1 MGIVLSLTPGV
12 SWTVVG
18 RSVSAPLVFKSSA
31 PEKVQ
36 MPRSRN
42 VTGVAVV
49 GVLAWFGAAGFA
61 AEVGTPTAE
70 SPEPTASRVLP
81 TLTLAQPTP
90 ADPAEVLR
98 ATVVPRLLASLP
110 SPDGKLRAE
119 IVTYA
124 CTPVEGEQ
132 AYALDQLVIRG
143 SNPDSSWVADEQ
155 LQACGGLGAYG
166 LGGLYRSSDS
176 QRFYS
181 TPAREGVPDGCGMW
195 FPPIA
200 FADVQ
205 RRFVRELGAGVLS
218 RTAASWLSI
227 RRPGSC
233 CGT

>member
-1 MGIVLSLTPGV
+1 
-12 SWTVVG
+12 
-18 RSVSAPLVFKSSA
+18 LVFKSSA